1 MFIPRQFFIGL
12 IEKMES
18 THTDK
23 ILKDN
28 RQYISLA
35 EATKL
40 CRYSQEYLSLRARQ
54 GRLKAVKLGRN
65 WATTSEWLE
74 EYVAYCESLE
84 KKAKQRPK
92 PNPEKT
98 VFSLEKASEKK
109 KEEDLQVLLFSGA
122 SKQTLKAGDVIK
134 SAVSKIADIIAL
146 TFVFFS
152 SGVKASRDIINN
164 LLKLFGAWQAEE
176 ARELKF
182 KPIFFGLAVIL
193 GTFGMLLLVSSADA
207 RESLGRLAIN
217 LIEKDI
223 SLAKIIDR
231 QTEEI
236 LQFLIK
242 SGDLVYDK
250 TKEGYKFV
258 EEAADD
264 LEAAGWVFLAN
275 ELWEKAKLFAAFS
288 YSASAAAIQQANEIF
303 IKEST
308 LIGLKIIVFQDN
320 LISQTK
326 DLLSQITTWLK

>member
-1 MFIPRQFFIGL
+1 
-12 IEKMES
+12 
-18 THTDK
+18 
-23 ILKDN
+23 
-28 RQYISLA
+28 
-35 EATKL
+35 
-40 CRYSQEYLSLRARQ
+40 
-54 GRLKAVKLGRN
+54 
-65 WATTSEWLE
+65 
-74 EYVAYCESLE
+74 
-84 KKAKQRPK
+84 
-92 PNPEKT
+92 
-98 VFSLEKASEKK
+98 
-109 KEEDLQVLLFSGA
+109 LLFSGA